1 MAAIN
6 RYEQSSSDS
15 LEGKGYQ
22 PEVNIANTE
31 NFNEDDHHHLHRGL
45 KARQIT
51 MIAIGGAIG
60 TGLIIGTQVSIITD
74 FGPPANMYHSG
85 KSLAQAGP
93 APLFI
98 GYTLVGFLCF
108 LVMAALGE
116 VCNVLMIS
124 NTYLHAL
131 SRNELT
137 IWTSRWLFG
146 YLFHLDS
153 QVMQLDLW
161 TQH

>member
-6 RYEQSSSDS
+6 RYEQSSDDS
-15 LEGKGYQ
+15 LEGKRYQ

-31 NFNEDDHHHLHRGL
+31 HLFDEDDHHHLHRGL

-124 NTYLHAL
+124 N
-131 SRNELT
+131 NMQCPE
-137 IWTSRWLFG
+137 TS
-146 YLFHLDS
+146 
-153 QVMQLDLW
+153 
-161 TQH
+161 

>member
-6 RYEQSSSDS
+6 RYEQSSDDS
-15 LEGKGYQ
+15 LEGKRYQ

-31 NFNEDDHHHLHRGL
+31 NLFDEDLHHHLHRGL

-60 TGLIIGTQVSIITD
+60 TGLIIGTQVSILTD

-124 NTYLHAL
+124 NSMHCP
-131 SRNELT
+131 E
-137 IWTSRWLFG
+137 TS
-146 YLFHLDS
+146 
-153 QVMQLDLW
+153 
-161 TQH
+161 